1 MVKFDFTIPTENK
14 CFASDI
20 RERPVSTRLTFIG
33 KLLRRRVEGNRRDG
47 ESSC

>member
-14 CFASDI
+14 CFAPDI
-20 RERPVSTRLTFIG
+20 RERPVSTFIG